1 MGKSYFVD
9 AEIHDFKKGEVTEKR
24 LSASL
29 SGRSGDFTFRA
40 LQEFQKEARRVFNAA
55 RKASETGAYVRL
67 DVVVLEY
74 AANDR
79 DVVNSE
85 AWQAEGHEEL
95 FYEEDDG
102 KKAAYLEPNTRYTR
116 ETWGL
121 ILHAD
126 IVESLAEAGV

>member
-1 MGKSYFVD
+1 MRKSYFVD
-9 AEIHDFKKGEVTEKR
+9 AEIHDFKRGEVTEKR
-24 LSASL
+24 LSAIL
-29 SGRSGDFTFRA
+29 GTGDFGFWA
-40 LQEFQKEARRVFNAA
+40 LRDFQKDARRVFNAA

-74 AANDR
+74 AAD
-79 DVVNSE
+79 DKTVVNSE
-85 AWQAEGHEEL
+85 AWMAEGHEEL

-102 KKAAYLEPNTRYTR
+102 KKAVYLDPDTRYTR

-126 IVESLAEAGV
+126 VVESLAEANI